1 MKSDY
6 SYLGNYF
13 RTLLL
18 LISGSFQTVV
28 AQNFDSLWDIWNDPK
43 QHDTCR
49 LDAMYTI
56 SWEGFLF
63 SEPDSALTLARMQFD
78 FAKKVGDKY
87 YMAIALNTIGVYHY
101 FMDELQ
107 LAEENY
113 LHALQLREE
122 INDKKGI
129 AGITGNLGLIY
140 SSQGNNK
147 KAIEFYLKSMKM
159 QQEVGNSL
167 GVANALNNIGNLYAS
182 INELDEAI
190 VYYRKCFPIYDA
202 LNDEPGRGSTYN
214 NIGGMY
220 LDKNMPDTAIVY
232 FEKAL
237 AIRLQTKEVKG
248 IGQTLNNLGFAY
260 FRKKDYEMAEQYFI
274 QSLEQRQSIGDNSG
288 MASTYK
294 NLANLYNELHKY
306 SQAAGFGLLAKKY
319 AEETGHVIEIR
330 DAYESLYASY
340 SKLGKHQLALQALEQ
355 YILFK
360 DSIFNEENKWEIIQR
375 SFAYDQEIKD
385 AADSV
390 KLAEEEKLRQV
401 ENSRKDAEL
410 RTSRNY
416 QIISLVALLFISSVT
431 VYIYNRLRLIRKQ
444 KQLIEQQKK
453 EVEQQKAI
461 VDEKNQEI
469 SDSILYAK
477 HIQSAIFPTIDEM
490 NSHLRDGFIL
500 FRPKDVVSGDFY
512 WMQTLLRK
520 NEQGREQRIILVA
533 AADCTG
539 HGVPGALVSVV
550 CSNALNRAVHEYGLH
565 LPGEVLDQTKKIV
578 EASFHQNNLTID
590 KQKKITE
597 VKDGM
602 DISLLTF
609 VLEPSIDHQT
619 ARLSGALKAA
629 YWAGANNPIWLIREL
644 TENDHTDAYQL
655 HSEDGKYGLI
665 EIKGDAQ
672 PIGKYY
678 FEDQFTTHALELA
691 ANDRLYLFSDG
702 FADQFG
708 GPKMKKYMY
717 KSLKRFL
724 LSIQDMPADDQKII
738 LENEFVNWKGGF
750 EQTDDVCMIHIRL

>member
-1 MKSDY
+1 MY
-6 SYLGNYF
+6 SAN
-13 RTLLL
+13 
-18 LISGSFQTVV
+18 
-28 AQNFDSLWDIWNDPK
+28 AQNYDSLWAVWNNPK

-56 SWEGFLF
+56 SWNGFLF
-63 SEPDSALTLARMQFD
+63 SDPDSAFTLATMQYD
-78 FAKKVGDKY
+78 FAKQVNNKY
-87 YMAIALNTIGVYHY
+87 YMAIALNTLGVYYY
-101 FMDELQ
+101 FADDL
-107 LAEENY
+107 LKAEEHY
-113 LHALQLREE
+113 LKGLQLREE
-122 INDKKGI
+122 IQDKKGI

-140 SSQGNNK
+140 NSQGNSK
-147 KAIEFYLKSMKM
+147 KAIEYYLKSMKM
-159 QQEVGNSL
+159 QEEVGNTL

-190 VYYRKCFPIYDA
+190 VYYKKCFPLYDNMDDA
-202 LNDEPGRGSTYN
+202 PGRSSTYN

-220 LDKNMPDTAIVY
+220 LDKDMPDTAIFY

-237 AIRLQTKEVKG
+237 EIRVQTNEVKG

-260 FRKKDYEMAEQYFI
+260 FRKKDYELAEKYLL
-274 QSLEQRQSIGDNSG
+274 QSLEQRQSIMDKTG

-294 NLANLYNELHKY
+294 NLANLYNTLQKY
-306 SQAAGFGLLAKKY
+306 QRAVEFGLLAKKF
-319 AEETGHVIEIR
+319 AEETGHVIEMR

-340 SKLGKHQLALQALEQ
+340 RKLGNDKLALQALEQ
-355 YILFK
+355 YILYK
-360 DSIFNEENKWEIIQR
+360 DSIFNEDNKWEIIQR

-390 KLAEEEKLRQV
+390 KRAEEEKLRQV
-401 ENSRKDAEL
+401 ENARKDAEL

-416 QIISLVALLFISSVT
+416 QIISLIALLFISSVT
-431 VYIYNRLRLIRKQ
+431 VYIWNRLRLIHKQ
-444 KQLIEQQKK
+444 KKLIEQQKK

-461 VDEKNQEI
+461 VDEKNHEI

-520 NEQGREQRIILVA
+520 NEHGKEQRIIMVA

-550 CSNALNRAVHEYGLH
+550 CSNALNRAVHEHGLY

-578 EASFHQNNLTID
+578 ESSFHQNIVMGENN
-590 KQKKITE
+590 KKITE

-609 VLEPSIDHQT
+609 VLDPAVDQHSGN
-619 ARLSGALKAA
+619 LSTDLLAS
-629 YWAGANNPIWLIREL
+629 YWSGANNPVWIVQPITVSSDTARYQMVS
-644 TENDHTDAYQL
+644 EN
-655 HSEDGKYGLI
+655 GKYGLL

-678 FEDQFTTHALELA
+678 VEDQFTTHELVLQP
-691 ANDRLYLFSDG
+691 NDRIYIFSDG

-717 KSLKRFL
+717 KSLKRFV
-724 LSIQDMPADDQKII
+724 LSIQDMSADEQKIV

-750 EQTDDVCMIHIRL
+750 EQTDDVCLVHIRL

>member
-1 MKSDY
+1 MKNAHSAL
-6 SYLGNYF
+6 SLQIRLIFFIVGF
-13 RTLLL
+13 TLQ
-18 LISGSFQTVV
+18 SFS
-28 AQNFDSLWDIWNDPK
+28 AQNYDSLWAIWNDPK

-49 LDAMYTI
+49 MDAMYTI
-56 SWEGFLF
+56 SWNGFLF
-63 SEPDSALTLARMQFD
+63 SEPDSALTLAKMQYD
-78 FAKKVGDKY
+78 LAEKVGNKY
-87 YMAIALNTIGVYHY
+87 YMAIALNTIGVYYY
-101 FMDELQ
+101 FVDDLFK
-107 LAEENY
+107 AEENY
-113 LHALQLREE
+113 LKGLKLREE
-122 INDKKGI
+122 IQDKKGI

-140 SSQGNNK
+140 NSQGNSK
-147 KAIEFYLKSMKM
+147 KAIEYYLKSMKM
-159 QQEVGNSL
+159 QEEVGNLL

-190 VYYRKCFPIYDA
+190 VYYKKCFPLYDKMDDA
-202 LNDEPGRGSTYN
+202 SGRGSTYN

-220 LDKNMPDTAIVY
+220 LDKDMPDTAIIY

-237 AIRLQTKEVKG
+237 EIRLITKEIKG

-260 FRKKDYEMAEQYFI
+260 FKKKEYQLAEHYFL
-274 QSLEQRQSIGDNSG
+274 QSLEQRLSINDKSG
-288 MASTYK
+288 LASTYK
-294 NLANLYNELHKY
+294 NLANLYHKLGNY
-306 SQAAGFGLLAKKY
+306 KRAVEYGTAARNY
-319 AEETGHVIEIR
+319 AIETGHVIEIR

-340 SKLGKHQLALQALEQ
+340 RKLGQDKLALQALEK
-355 YILFK
+355 YILYK

-375 SFAYDQEIKD
+375 SFAYEQEIKD

-390 KLAEEEKLRQV
+390 KRAEEEKLRQV
-401 ENSRKDAEL
+401 ENARKDDEL

-416 QIISLVALLFISSVT
+416 QLISLVALLFVSGIALF
-431 VYIYNRLRLIRKQ
+431 IWNRLRLIRNQ
-444 KQLIEQQKK
+444 KKLIELQKK

-461 VDEKNQEI
+461 VDEKNHEI

-520 NEQGREQRIILVA
+520 NEEGLEQRIILVA

-565 LPGEVLDQTKKIV
+565 HPGEVLDQTKKIV
-578 EASFHQNNLTID
+578 EASFHQNKVMGEKD
-590 KQKKITE
+590 KKVTE

-609 VLEPSIDHQT
+609 TLNPAIDTHDGN
-619 ARLSGALKAA
+619 LSSELQAA
-629 YWAGANNPIWLIREL
+629 HWAGANNPIWIIQPIDE
-644 TENDHTDAYQL
+644 TTDTSLYTL
-655 HSEDGKYGLI
+655 LSEDGKYGLL
-665 EIKGDAQ
+665 EIKGDSQ

-678 FEDQFTTHALELA
+678 IKDQFTTHTLSLKP
-691 ANDRLYLFSDG
+691 NDRIYLFSDG

-708 GPKMKKYMY
+708 GPKMKKFMY
-717 KSLKRFL
+717 KSMKRLL
-724 LSIQDMPADDQKII
+724 LSLQDLSADDQKIA
-738 LENEFVNWKGGF
+738 LESAFINWKGGF
-750 EQTDDVCMIHIRL
+750 EQTDDVCLIHIRL